1 MQKINDIIS
10 IGRDLV
16 GSTDR
21 NGNETSWMKE
31 RLVDLEEKNTQLT
44 VKNDERRKKLAQGEE
59 FYTHS
64 EHVCIITLYIVTHRL
79 MNLFNFLTS
88 VLECKFLYFE
98 IRLHMR
104 QPLAD
109 LMDVTR
115 FLGLY

>member
-16 GSTDR
+16 VSTDC

-44 VKNDERRKKLAQGEE
+44 VKNDERKKKLAQGEE

-64 EHVCIITLYIVTHRL
+64 EHVCIITLYNVAHRL

-88 VLECKFLYFE
+88 VLEFKFLYFK
-98 IRLHMR
+98 RDFKYDN
-104 QPLAD
+104 PLQ
-109 LMDVTR
+109 T
-115 FLGLY
+115 